1 VAKLLCL
8 VTSATS
14 AHPVRK
20 ARPVRRRFLESV
32 SVEGVVV
39 AAAEKRLLLFLLVVD
54 DFGVVGVVVVVV
66 VHSGDDDDDIPCCVV
81 NGATIRGED

>member
-1 VAKLLCL
+1 MAKLLCL

-54 DFGVVGVVVVVV
+54 DFGVVVVVV

>member
-54 DFGVVGVVVVVV
+54 DFGVVGVVV
-66 VHSGDDDDDIPCCVV
+66 HSGDDDDDIPCCVV